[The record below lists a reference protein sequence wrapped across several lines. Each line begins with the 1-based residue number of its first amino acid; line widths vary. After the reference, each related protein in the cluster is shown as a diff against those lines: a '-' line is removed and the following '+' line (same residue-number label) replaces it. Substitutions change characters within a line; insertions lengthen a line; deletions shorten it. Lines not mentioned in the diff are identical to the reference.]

1 MSEKKESIFRKKA
14 LDEIRSP
21 EQMNDYLKVTNPGIW
36 VILAAVVLLFAGL
49 FVWASIGK
57 LETTVNAI
65 AMIEDGTAKISL
77 TGTAAAPITSDM
89 KVRINSTDYDIST
102 VERDEYGRPIAL
114 APVPLANGAYDAKI
128 ILETVSP
135 ISFLIR

>member
-21 EQMNDYLKVTNPGIW
+21 EQINEYIKVTNPGIW

-49 FVWASIGK
+49 FAWAAIGR
-57 LETTVNAI
+57 LETTATAI
-65 AMIEDGTAKISL
+65 AMIEDGTARISL

-89 KVRINSTDYDIST
+89 AVRINGTDYDIST
-102 VERDEYGRPIAL
+102 VQRDEYGRQVAR
-114 APVPLANGAYDAKI
+114 ASVPLADGAYDAKI
-128 ILETVSP
+128 ILETISP